1 MRHHYVPMCYVFF
14 LLFRHV
20 TLSTL
25 LMLAESLQLISLAPL
40 TQSLLSRYF
49 GVRVSE
55 SSFFLLVKRFPI
67 YGKFFGVV
75 IFRYFQTMLALWELQ
90 CSGNSVIASMEKN
103 ICGSPKLTSLA
114 SNHKGFSTLVI

>member
-1 MRHHYVPMCYVFF
+1 MCYVFF

-75 IFRYFQTMLALWELQ
+75 IFRYLQTMLALWELQ

-103 ICGSPKLTSLA
+103 ICGSPKPTSLA